1 MQNIDYDL
9 YHIAVLAP
17 LKQDYETARVV
28 LDVRTS
34 YHDYQMQNGQIRPTL
49 NRLWSTEGVLERDAR
64 KWVDRKWRHVFRSND
79 GIDLGV
85 VGWGNYW
92 RILTYTEGRSF
103 AKIDK
108 AIISSCVNF
117 LRPPVMDMSNLNYC
131 HIAIVAP
138 SPEDYETARALLDEP
153 QLEFHF
159 MNSGAA
165 CTLGKV
171 GLHDVVLV
179 GRAEDMANVSVFVKD
194 TVQDLL
200 EAFPSIRAGFLVGV
214 DATAPE
220 ESLAKPGDIVVAFP
234 QGFQPGQVQFDAH
247 ETIISERISTTF
259 EMSHPS
265 SYIKSVINTIQSPEG
280 RQHWAQYLQH
290 QSSQT
295 EFAFTKDQQL
305 LEQNVDQPNKVL
317 RGKVASS
324 AHLLS
329 DRDLA
334 KKIGCDSKITCFERA
349 GASIKSRFPIL
360 TVCGILGFT
369 GSSPNLNGSALR
381 QIKMATVIYTMFVS
395 HRLSTAQLEDEY
407 AFTDRFQ
414 YKPFDLESAGF
425 RLVLL
430 EKGAQTQ
437 LRCQIV
443 QAYLDKRV
451 ILTYEALSYSWG
463 RQTTLHE
470 IVVNGKVLS
479 ITESLHEALYHLRNP
494 DEDRML
500 WVDALCI
507 DQNNIKERG
516 HQVNRM
522 GEIYKKADRVI
533 IWLGYL
539 SGGNVAKFKSAVDI
553 FKDNLPLHA
562 FREWARE
569 DERWQ
574 QQWKQTE
581 ASIELYSRNELVD
594 GLQIVMGN
602 PWFSRVWILQEVA
615 NAKRAIVEC
624 NLGNIPARLFTIL
637 PYAMDVQV
645 GEQCQ
650 AVLDIMPSPL
660 KDLSWGDQ
668 DRSLCDLL
676 WKFKDCQATDPRDR
690 VYALLGMA
698 SDLKDTELRAE
709 YDKDERAVM
718 QDLCDYLLG
727 DVCPAQQ
734 SLATNIRDLQAQ
746 LPAISRELLL
756 QKIQLQPTNNSLR
769 AFLRRQAVIETIDSE
784 DFLDLV
790 QHGSR
795 IMRLFLDKSKS
806 PIQITQYTALK
817 VLETSTDVLEFLWKS
832 PDLII
837 ESLPNFVARAME
849 YDAELMCRLLG
860 SSSNPEQS
868 TDHALMEAISIGMPS
883 CQPFLK
889 YCNPAPKITA
899 KLLRKAMVSRPE
911 VLPHLMSAT
920 PSPVQL
926 LEDIYFDTITEHP
939 RGFRIIDEDNEPIEV
954 TKGLIIEGAEAGKDV
969 LEIFLEAIE
978 NPIELEED
986 LLVIVIPNGLRS
998 LMCLTKNGIYPF
1010 NITKRVYQ
1018 EAIRAGSDILDHLFH
1033 KSARGMR
1040 MTESLVLGLFE
1051 ELLEISWMGERTW
1064 DEILLPW
1071 NNIYEKVQMTDEL
1084 LRTISH
1090 HPRGGF
1096 KVAEY
1101 RGEDVPEDKAISAIK
1116 NGPEAFIKLLDQP
1129 GSNFRVTDRIRQI
1142 ASEHMYAFEV
1152 LRVRRQ
1158 SEVFPEEVLE
1168 DRHGRRLIKRKL
1180 EAHGL
1185 DKFRTNGKFILDSIF
1200 R

>member
-1 MQNIDYDL
+1 ML
-9 YHIAVLAP
+9 YGIYFTLLSNFSFPNSP
-17 LKQDYETARVV
+17 LSFS
-28 LDVRTS
+28 LFS
-34 YHDYQMQNGQIRPTL
+34 TL
-49 NRLWSTEGVLERDAR
+49 FL
-64 KWVDRKWRHVFRSND
+64 
-79 GIDLGV
+79 
-85 VGWGNYW
+85 
-92 RILTYTEGRSF
+92 
-103 AKIDK
+103 
-108 AIISSCVNF
+108 SCCMIY
-117 LRPPVMDMSNLNYC
+117 LRPPVMDKPHSHNY

-138 SPEDYETARALLDEP
+138 LPEDYETARALLDEP
-153 QLEFHF
+153 EPEYLLK
-159 MNSGAA
+159 NSGAA
-165 CTLGKV
+165 CSLGKV
-171 GLHDVVLV
+171 GSHNVVLV
-179 GRAEDMANVSVFVKD
+179 GRAEDMTNVSAFVNVAVD
-194 TVQDLL
+194 RLL
-200 EAFPSIRAGFLVGV
+200 ETYPSIRAGFLIGV

-234 QGFQPGQVQFDAH
+234 QDNQPGQVQFDVDGT
-247 ETIISERISTTF
+247 TISSRISTTF
-259 EMSHPS
+259 EMNQLPS
-265 SYIKSVINTIQSPEG
+265 CIKSVINTIQSPEG
-280 RQHWAQYLQH
+280 RQHWGQYLQY
-290 QSSQT
+290 QSSRT
-295 EFAFTKDQQL
+295 GFTPTKDQQP
-305 LEQNVDQPNKVL
+305 LEHNIPNKVL

-334 KKIGCDSKITCFERA
+334 KKVGCDSKIMCFERA

-360 TVCGILGFT
+360 TVCGILGLT
-369 GSSPNLNGSALR
+369 GSSFPNLNGSALR

-395 HRLSTAQLEDEY
+395 HRISTTQLEDEY

-430 EKGAQTQ
+430 EKGAQPQ
-437 LRCQIV
+437 LRCRIV
-443 QAYLDKRV
+443 QAYLDEKV
-451 ILTYEALSYSWG
+451 IFTYEALSYSWG
-463 RQTTLHE
+463 GKTTLHE
-470 IVVNGKVLS
+470 IVVDGKILS
-479 ITESLHEALYHLRNP
+479 ITESLYDALYHLRNP

-553 FKDNLPLHA
+553 FNEKLPLRA
-562 FREWARE
+562 FREWARQ

-581 ASIELYSRNELVD
+581 ASMELCSHNELVD
-594 GLQIVMGN
+594 GLQIIMWN

-624 NLGNIPARLFTIL
+624 NLGNIPARLFALL
-637 PYAMDVQV
+637 PYAMNVQV

-660 KDLSWGDQ
+660 KSSSWWNQ
-668 DRSLCDLL
+668 DRSLCNLL
-676 WKFKDCQATDPRDR
+676 WKFRECQATDPRDR
-690 VYALLGMA
+690 VYALLGMS
-698 SDLKDTELRAE
+698 SDLKDTGMKAE
-709 YDKDERAVM
+709 YAKDERAVV
-718 QDLCDYLLG
+718 QDVCDYLLG
-727 DVCPAQQ
+727 DVCHAQQ

-746 LPAISRELLL
+746 LPAVSRELLL

-817 VLETSTDVLEFLWKS
+817 VLETSIDVLEFLWKS

-837 ESLPNFVARAME
+837 ESLPKFVARAME
-849 YDAELMCRLLG
+849 YDAEVMCRLLG

-868 TDHALMEAISIGMPS
+868 TDHALMEAISIGMRS

-889 YCNPAPKITA
+889 YRNPAPKITA
-899 KLLRKAMVSRPE
+899 KLLRKAMISRPE

-926 LEDIYFDTITEHP
+926 LEDIYFDTTTEHP
-939 RGFRIIDEDNEPIEV
+939 RGFRIIDEDNQPIEM
-954 TKGLIIEGAEAGKDV
+954 TKGLIIKGAEAGKDV

-986 LLVIVIPNGLRS
+986 LFAIAIPSGLQT
-998 LMCLTKNGIYPF
+998 LECLTRHGKSPF

-1018 EAIRAGSDILDHLFH
+1018 EAIKAGSDILDHLFPN
-1033 KSARGMR
+1033 SARDIR
-1040 MTESLVLGLFE
+1040 MTESRVFDLFE
-1051 ELLEISWMGERTW
+1051 ELKKVSWMEESNW
-1064 DEILLPW
+1064 
-1071 NNIYEKVQMTDEL
+1071 DEL
-1084 LRTISH
+1084 LNPMNNIKEKLQITDKLLSTIIGHLGESS
-1090 HPRGGF
+1090 
-1096 KVAEY
+1096 KVALY
-1101 RGEDVPEDKAISAIK
+1101 RGKDVPEDKAISAIK
-1116 NGPEAFIKLLDQP
+1116 NGPEAFTKLLNQP
-1129 GSNFRVTDRIRQI
+1129 SSNFRVTDQIRQI
-1142 ASEHMYAFEV
+1142 ASEHMYAFEA
-1152 LRVRRQ
+1152 LRVTRR
-1158 SEVFPEEVLE
+1158 SEVFPDEAFWE
-1168 DRHGRRLIKRKL
+1168 DGGERSLMRRKL
-1180 EAHGL
+1180 ETHGL
-1185 DKFRTNGKFILDSIF
+1185 DKLPINGKLILDRVLF